1 MNNKAVYILIT
12 IVIILSILTGYLL
25 FSRNTIVAPNTQYQ
39 NTIDSLDNEINRYRR
54 HQLYLD
60 SVIIS
65 YRNDITDLDRK
76 IDSTENVIV
85 TQRKDYENRI
95 RRAGRYSAT
104 ELDTFFTNRYSK

>member
-1 MNNKAVYILIT
+1 MNNKTTYILIA

-25 FSRNTIVAPNTQYQ
+25 FSRHTNVAPTTQYR
-39 NTIDSLDNEINRYRR
+39 NTIDSLDNVIDGYRR

-60 SVIIS
+60 SVIIG
-65 YRNDITDLDRK
+65 YRNDIKELDRK
-76 IDSTENVIV
+76 IDSTQNVIV
-85 TQRKDYENRI
+85 TQRKDYEERI

>member
-1 MNNKAVYILIT
+1 MNNKTTYILIA
-12 IVIILSILTGYLL
+12 IVIVLSILTGYLL
-25 FSRNTIVAPNTQYQ
+25 FSRNSIAAPTNQYQ
-39 NTIDSLDNEINRYRR
+39 NTIDSLDNEINRYRQ

-60 SVIIS
+60 SIIIS

-85 TQRKDYENRI
+85 TQRKYYEERI